1 MRRVS
6 LHIVFWLLY
15 ILQDTLLAYTWFG
28 PSLRSTFGDHLL
40 IIAAIAALINIPP
53 KLLITYFLLG
63 VSIPEIRSAK
73 PRLLRVALSAI
84 FVFALSIFIYRGL
97 SHYYTFPHLYKGL
110 LKDGPMLAIP
120 NVLVAMIDIGFI
132 AGLAATIKFARI
144 QLAGKEKEK
153 ALIKEKL
160 EAELKFLRHQ
170 TNPHFLLNTLNN
182 IYALARKRSEDTAE
196 VVMKLS
202 ELLRFMLYESDG
214 HAITLAEEIK
224 IVEDYLELETIRYN
238 DRLSVSFHKSI
249 DHPAYRITPLL
260 LLPFIENAFKHGI
273 SETRFESFIRI
284 EIRATEGQLYFTIE
298 NTREDAPAATHCSNI
313 GLANVRRRLE
323 LTYRE
328 YTLDTHSNDN
338 TFIVH
343 LFLNLN
349 SYVEI

>member
-1 MRRVS
+1 MRRIS
-6 LHIVFWLLY
+6 LHIVFWVLY

-28 PSLRSTFGDHLL
+28 PSLRAAFKDNLL
-40 IIAAIAALINIPP
+40 VIATIAALINIPP
-53 KLLITYFLLG
+53 KLLITYFLLR
-63 VSIPEIRSAK
+63 VSIPEIRSGR
-73 PRLLRVALSAI
+73 PRLFRIAVSAI
-84 FVFALSIFIYRGL
+84 FVFALSIFIYRAL
-97 SHYYTFPHLYKGL
+97 SHYYVFPHLYKGL
-110 LKDGPMLAIP
+110 LSDGPMLAIP

-144 QLAGKEKEK
+144 QLAGKEREK
-153 ALIKEKL
+153 SLVKEKL

-202 ELLRFMLYESDG
+202 ELLRFMLYESNG
-214 HAITLAEEIK
+214 HAITLTEEIK

-238 DRLSVSFHKSI
+238 DRLSVSFQKSI
-249 DHPAYRITPLL
+249 DQPAYQITPLL
-260 LLPFIENAFKHGI
+260 LLPFIENAFKHGV
-273 SETRFESFIRI
+273 SETRFESFIHI
-284 EIRATEGQLYFTIE
+284 DIRVTEGLLHFTIE
-298 NTREDAPAATHCSNI
+298 NTRENSPATAGCHNI

-323 LTYRE
+323 LTYRD
-328 YTLDTHSNDN
+328 YSLDTHSNDN
-338 TFIVH
+338 TFIVN